1 MALLAITV
9 TAFELRGI
17 CCVALAPVGA
27 LRMRCITATGP
38 TRQIFILA
46 SIPMLVAMLASELTA
61 ELTAD
66 STAELTVD
74 LTPELTAE
82 LAQPAWAQTLRR

>member
-1 MALLAITV
+1 MLCGT
-9 TAFELRGI
+9 
-17 CCVALAPVGA
+17 CCVVHVAWHAPTIRA
-27 LRMRCITATGP
+27 LRMSCITTTGA

-66 STAELTVD
+66 STADSTAELTVD